1 MDICDLILEDHHR
14 FRRTFALLDDVP
26 RDDKESLSALWGRLK
41 IELDVHAEAEE
52 RFFYPHLLDVGTG
65 ATDADDAE
73 EETEDAIVDHNDIR
87 DAAEEVDT
95 HQVGSGPWWDAV
107 GEVREHNSDH
117 LGEEE
122 RQALADFRHNSDV
135 ETRHEL
141 GVQFAAFSAAH
152 ASEGVEAVDKDADEY
167 IEEHS

>member
-14 FRRTFALLDDVP
+14 FRRAFALLDDVP
-26 RDDKESLSALWGRLK
+26 SENKEALGAIWDRLK

-87 DAAEEVDT
+87 DAADEVGR
-95 HQVGSGPWWDAV
+95 HNVGSGPWREAV
-107 GEVREHNSDH
+107 AKVREHNSDH

-122 RQALADFRHNSDV
+122 RQAVADLRHNTDL
-135 ETRHEL
+135 ETRNEL
-141 GVQFAAFSAAH
+141 GIRFAAFSAAH
-152 ASEGVEAVDKDADEY
+152 AEGIDAEDKDADEY